1 MLICDGHV
9 AELSVTEPPQSWL
22 ESTANRVDL
31 EGRTVLPGLW
41 DAHIHLG
48 QYAQS
53 LHQLDLE
60 LPSLQDCL
68 ERVRAAAECAS
79 PGQWILGHGWNQ
91 NSWERYGTAFD
102 LDRVAP
108 QNPVYLTAKSLHAA
122 WVNSRAL
129 EAAGIGADSPDPPD
143 GYLGRRENGTPNG
156 LLFEGAM
163 RLVSS
168 RIDPPS
174 PQTLAGWILTAL
186 NELLAVGITGIHDF
200 DDPRCFQALQI
211 LREQGNL
218 PLRVLKHL
226 QRDNIQKAFA
236 LGLRTGFGDDFLRL
250 GNIKLFADGALGPR
264 TAAMLHPYSTDPD
277 NSGNLLLGRDEI
289 VHLGI
294 HAAEQGLA
302 LAVHAIGDRA
312 NREVLDAFEA
322 LRAWEAENAICP
334 LPHRV
339 EHLQILHPDDIQR
352 VGELR
357 LVASMQPI
365 HAISDMT
372 MAEEHWGPRVRWA
385 YAWQSIL
392 QGGAMLIFG
401 SDAPV
406 EPPNPFLGLYAAITR
421 HRLDGSPPEGW
432 IPAERLDLWE
442 ALACYTWRPAKAA
455 YTARPAGR
463 LAPGSYADLIVL
475 DEDLFEIEP
484 RDLANLRPTGVM
496 TNGEWRVRAF

>member
-1 MLICDGHV
+1 M
-9 AELSVTEPPQSWL
+9 
-22 ESTANRVDL
+22 
-31 EGRTVLPGLW
+31 PGLW
-41 DAHIHLG
+41 DAHIHLEK
-48 QYAQS
+48 YAQS

-68 ERVRAAAECAS
+68 ARVRAAAAHAS
-79 PGQWILGHGWNQ
+79 PGEWILGHGWNQ
-91 NSWERYGTAFD
+91 NKWDRYGTAAD

-108 QNPVYLTAKSLHAA
+108 DNPVYLTAKSLHAA

-129 EAAGIGADSPDPPD
+129 EAAGIVAESPDPPD
-143 GYLGRRENGTPNG
+143 GYLGRREDGAPNG

-168 RIDPPS
+168 RIEPPS
-174 PQTLAGWILTAL
+174 PQTLAAWLRTAL
-186 NELLAVGITGIHDF
+186 NELVAAGITGVHDF
-200 DDPRCFQALQI
+200 DGPRCFQALQI
-211 LREQGNL
+211 LREQGDL

-226 QRDNIQKAFA
+226 PHDEMKKALA

-264 TAAMLHPYSTDPD
+264 TASMLEPYSTDPD
-277 NSGNLLLGRDEI
+277 NYGSLLLGRDEI
-289 VHLGI
+289 LRIGI
-294 HAAEQGLA
+294 EAAEQGIA

-322 LRAWEAENAICP
+322 LRTWEVEKTTRP
-334 LPHRV
+334 LPHRM

-352 VGELR
+352 VAELR

-372 MAEEHWGPRVRWA
+372 MAEEHWGPRTRWA
-385 YAWQSIL
+385 YAWQSIRRT
-392 QGGAMLIFG
+392 GASIVFG

-406 EPPNPFLGLYAAITR
+406 EPPNPFLGLYAAISR
-421 HRLDGSPPEGW
+421 RRLDGTPPEGW
-432 IPAERLDLWE
+432 VPEERLDLSE
-442 ALACYTWRPAKAA
+442 ALACYTWRPADAA
-455 YTARPAGR
+455 HMDRPAGR
-463 LAPGSYADLIVL
+463 ISPGSYADLIVL
-475 DEDLFEIEP
+475 GTDPFEMDP
-484 RDLANLRPTGVM
+484 RELAGLSPVGVM